1 MPRAGP
7 PVTREAWLHQ
17 AVETFRPRF
26 EAIGMPLPDRVHVS
40 VGFGYGARRE
50 NAVILGQCWAR
61 RASADGV
68 NHIFV
73 SPQQDNPPAMLVTL
87 LHELIH
93 AADGGAHGHKGP
105 FAQAAAAVGF
115 QPPMTITPTA
125 AALAGEMT
133 ALAEALGPLPH
144 AKLTPVTIAAPPPT
158 PTPTAG
164 GGTVPIHSGPGTQGT
179 RLVKLTAAGC
189 CGYTVRTTAKWLA
202 QGNPLCPHGA
212 AMTRPDGV

>member
-7 PVTREAWLHQ
+7 PVTREAWLHR

-73 SPQQDNPPAMLVTL
+73 SPQQDDPPAMLVTL

-93 AADGGAHGHKGP
+93 AADDCAHGHRGP
-105 FAQAAAAVGF
+105 S
-115 QPPMTITPTA
+115 P
-125 AALAGEMT
+125 
-133 ALAEALGPLPH
+133 
-144 AKLTPVTIAAPPPT
+144 
-158 PTPTAG
+158 
-164 GGTVPIHSGPGTQGT
+164 
-179 RLVKLTAAGC
+179 R
-189 CGYTVRTTAKWLA
+189 R
-202 QGNPLCPHGA
+202 
-212 AMTRPDGV
+212 RPRWVSSRR